1 MRKSL
6 LYAALIAALAVF
18 VFCGGTLANPQE
30 EEEEAVAQTSGDV
43 GQFKGQC
50 RTAGT
55 SLNDPI
61 VKPYYDDPAT
71 SQKEYTPTADAHRHN
86 FWGNMG
92 VPSDRSIDTVEE
104 LSEQRTSCEDG
115 SQNGGDPA
123 YLRKN
128 TSSYWMPQPYI
139 NGRALKPHGS
149 GFYYSSKGGLDPTE
163 TTAPPIGMELIAR
176 HKDHPT
182 DDTQAAEIDIAC
194 PAGSLSEAQQLPN
207 GKDSVPEP
215 GTCKAKSTIDIAITF
230 PECLDPA
237 TNLGPHGERI
247 AHRAIDRG
255 SAGAHCLEG
264 QQQIPTLQEFFT
276 FDIPERVGYYA
287 GTSSLT
293 FAGHH
298 DEPMPYNNI
307 HADYFDAE
315 HMRKLVEFCINGKNA
330 GSPNCS

>member
-6 LYAALIAALAVF
+6 LYAALIAALAVI
-18 VFCGGTLANPQE
+18 VCGATLANPQ
-30 EEEEAVAQTSGDV
+30 EEEAVAQTSGGV
-43 GQFKGQC
+43 GQFKGKC

-61 VKPYYDDPAT
+61 VKPYSDDPAT
-71 SQKEYTPTADAHRHN
+71 PQKEYTPTADAHRHN
-86 FWGNMG
+86 FWGNLG
-92 VPSDRSIDTVEE
+92 VASDRSIDTVEE

-115 SQNGGDPA
+115 SQDGGDPA

-149 GFYYSSKGGLDPTE
+149 GFYYSSKGGLDPTK

-194 PAGSLSEAQQLPN
+194 PAGSLSGAQQLPN

-215 GTCKAKSTIDIAITF
+215 GTCKAKSTIDIVITF

-247 AHRAIDRG
+247 AHRAINRG
-255 SAGAHCLEG
+255 SAGAHCLDT
-264 QQQIPTLQEFFT
+264 QQQIPTLQAFFT
-276 FDIPERVGYYA
+276 FHIPYKVGYYA

-293 FAGHH
+293 LGGH
-298 DEPMPYNNI
+298 DGPMPYNNI

>member
-6 LYAALIAALAVF
+6 LYAALIAALAVL
-18 VFCGGTLANPQE
+18 VCGGTPANPQ
-30 EEEEAVAQTSGDV
+30 EEEAVAQTSGGV

-71 SQKEYTPTADAHRHN
+71 TQMEYAPTAHAHRHN
-86 FWGNMG
+86 FWGNLG
-92 VPSDRSIDTVEE
+92 VASDPSIDTVEE

-115 SQNGGDPA
+115 SQDGGDPA

-139 NGRALKPHGS
+139 NGRALIPRGS
-149 GFYYSSKGGLDPTE
+149 GFYYSSKGGLDPTK
-163 TTAPPIGMELIAR
+163 TTAPPIGLELIAR
-176 HKDHPT
+176 HKDQTT

-194 PAGSLSEAQQLPN
+194 PAGSLTGAQQLPN

-215 GTCKAKSTIDIAITF
+215 GTCKANSTIDIAITF
-230 PECLDPA
+230 PECLEPA

-247 AHRAIDRG
+247 AHRAIHRG
-255 SAGAHCLEG
+255 SAGAHCLDA

-276 FDIPERVGYYA
+276 FSIPDRVGYYA

-293 FAGHH
+293 FAGH

-315 HMRKLVEFCINGKNA
+315 HMRKLVEFCINAKNSL
-330 GSPNCS
+330 SPNCK